1 MSLTVSPFLLIS
13 ILDVAAVFFNGR
25 LLLSCFK
32 DKTKQ
37 KFIQKCRILASL
49 QAACQVSILGA
60 DTAEWWKGFRIQ
72 PTESCNV
79 LRVLSLSMMFFQT
92 CNLTAII
99 TVYYEHPVVHEKRRS
114 FSYLLVY
121 AVLLLGFIGSAI
133 FLWHGCFSQTSISQA
148 VVEVELILTM
158 FLIFYLLSVALD
170 KNDAEYN
177 KEVTS
182 LKSDASTKSRFSS
195 WLWKAWKESKK
206 SLFFTV
212 LFTVCLVL
220 IFSEVAR
227 ARFETALWDRDLKR
241 ETSFDGIVYLLI
253 IKFCVGTVL
262 PVTLYDLIDSN
273 YAGKKDKATISIVPA
288 SI

>member
-1 MSLTVSPFLLIS
+1 MYVENLERDNSLKGVLFIKVSGQITS
-13 ILDVAAVFFNGR
+13 
-25 LLLSCFK
+25 
-32 DKTKQ
+32 
-37 KFIQKCRILASL
+37 
-49 QAACQVSILGA
+49 
-60 DTAEWWKGFRIQ
+60 DTLWK
-72 PTESCNV
+72 
-79 LRVLSLSMMFFQT
+79 
-92 CNLTAII
+92 
-99 TVYYEHPVVHEKRRS
+99 K
-114 FSYLLVY
+114 
-121 AVLLLGFIGSAI
+121 
-133 FLWHGCFSQTSISQA
+133 
-148 VVEVELILTM
+148 
-158 FLIFYLLSVALD
+158 ALD

-195 WLWKAWKESKK
+195 WSWKAWKESKK
-206 SLFFTV
+206 SLFFIV

-262 PVTLYDLIDSN
+262 LVTLYDLIDSN